1 LSEYYFTRG
10 DGTRWRNYKDVAKED
25 TMRYIFGYT
34 NWNDMSARE
43 MRVREL
49 LEVDSQLIGRD
60 IVEMEIKDIEIRRNR
75 IAKKGA

>member
-1 LSEYYFTRG
+1 
-10 DGTRWRNYKDVAKED
+10 
-25 TMRYIFGYT
+25 
-34 NWNDMSARE
+34 MSARE